1 MSREI
6 WDESGTYIVGD
17 CHGDTTASEQIQ
29 KGSVANPHH
38 LDRFANVLPVAATVC
53 VGGGDKRLNGLIGH
67 FLLALSSGKN
77 LQNNPLSLLCAQMG
91 KQPTCLAQCTVRGEI
106 GIHVMNTRTTMPEAN
121 SMVQRML

>member
-38 LDRFANVLPVAATVC
+38 LDRFANVLRVAATEC
-53 VGGGDKRLNGLIGH
+53 VWGGRQAPFRADW
-67 FLLALSSGKN
+67 
-77 LQNNPLSLLCAQMG
+77 PLSFGSFERQEPA
-91 KQPTCLAQCTVRGEI
+91 KQSALAVVCTDGE
-106 GIHVMNTRTTMPEAN
+106 TTNMSGTVHGPRRNWNPSDEYKDNNAR
-121 SMVQRML
+121 SQ